1 MTSAPVVGTAP
12 VAAAPVTTLP
22 DSCASVYAEAA
33 PAPYPQPDTDV
44 HTAATAAA
52 AADVRALIDD
62 PQFWPAFG
70 QPVSGATPDAA
81 GTADAPLWESRL
93 AIDGMYCAACALNV
107 EDALRRLPGVES
119 VSVSVGSQRA
129 RLRWRPAVARP
140 SQWLEA
146 VQEAGYRAVPAQ
158 DLFASERRRHES
170 RAALWRWLVSGFC
183 MMQVMMYAWPA
194 YVAGPGSAMGG
205 LTAEQEQLLRWAS
218 WVLTL
223 PVMLFCCGPF
233 FSAAWRDLT
242 SGLRQGRLSLR
253 IGMDVPVAL
262 GMGITFVVSTLGTF
276 EPQGIFGREVYFDSL
291 TMFVCFLL
299 TGRWLEQR
307 LRNRTA
313 GALDALMN
321 RLPESVLRQTRD
333 GGSGAPAYERVALH
347 RVRVGDLLRVLP
359 GEAFPA
365 DGCLLDGPADNRT
378 QVDEA
383 LLTGESRPLK
393 RGPGDAV
400 IAGSHNLAAPV
411 LMRVER
417 VGQDTRYAQIVAL
430 MEQAEASRPS
440 MAQLVDRLARPFL
453 LVVLLA
459 AAGAAAYWWQ
469 VDASTGQG
477 GPGHALMVAVAV
489 LIVTCPCALTLAT
502 PAALLAAA
510 GALARQGVL
519 VRRLSALEALAGVD
533 TVVFDKTGTLTSEA
547 LTLQSVRTREGLTRG
562 QALAWGAALARQ
574 SLHPLSRALA
584 KAAATVAH
592 DPIEVEGVQEHSG
605 LGLTGQL
612 DGRTLRLGSPV
623 HCGVPVQAVFGPH
636 AMLADEEGWL
646 ATFEFGEEIRP
657 DARATVAALREQGL
671 EVHMLSGDA
680 PAPVARVAQELGLDQ
695 ARARGACTP
704 QDKLETLQQLQ
715 RQGRKVAVVGD
726 GLNDGPALAGA
737 QVSFAFGPSVP
748 LTRARAD
755 FVVLGEQLGS
765 VARAQ
770 ATARRTMR
778 IVRQNIAWA
787 VAYNAAC
794 IPLAVAGLLPAW
806 AAGLGMAGSSLL
818 VVLNA
823 LRLTR
828 SAGAQ
833 AAENLE
839 GA

>member
-1 MTSAPVVGTAP
+1 MTSALAVGASP
-12 VAAAPVTTLP
+12 VAAGPLE
-22 DSCASVYAEAA
+22 ASSASDA
-33 PAPYPQPDTDV
+33 
-44 HTAATAAA
+44 AATASCAFPTVAYAA
-52 AADVRALIDD
+52 SSAADACALVDD

-70 QPVSGATPDAA
+70 RPLSEQGPADVAPDRAN
-81 GTADAPLWESRL
+81 TLLWESRL
-93 AIDGMYCAACALNV
+93 AIEGMYCAACALNV
-107 EDALRRLPGVES
+107 EDALRHLPGVET
-119 VSVSVGSQRA
+119 VSVSAGSQRA
-129 RLRWRPAVARP
+129 RLRWRAGVARP

-146 VQEAGYRAVPAQ
+146 VQAAGYRAVPAQ
-158 DLFASERRRHES
+158 DLFASERRRRES
-170 RAALWRWLVSGFC
+170 RGALWRWLVSGFC

-194 YVAGPGSAMGG
+194 YVAGPGSAMGD
-205 LTAEQEQLLRWAS
+205 LTGEQEQLLRWAS

-242 SGLRQGRLSLR
+242 SGFRQGRLSLR

-299 TGRWLEQR
+299 TGRWLELR

-333 GGSGAPAYERVALH
+333 EASPDGEPRYERVALH

-365 DGCLLDGPADNRT
+365 DGVLLEGLPHNST

-393 RGPGDAV
+393 RGPGDAL

-417 VGQDTRYAQIVAL
+417 VGKDTRYAQIVAL
-430 MEQAEASRPS
+430 MEQAEASRPR

-453 LVVLLA
+453 IVVLLA
-459 AAGAAAYWWQ
+459 AAGAAVYWWQ
-469 VDASTGQG
+469 VDAATGQG

-510 GALARQGVL
+510 GTLARQGVL
-519 VRRLSALEALAGVD
+519 VRRLSALEALASVD
-533 TVVFDKTGTLTSEA
+533 TVVFDKTGTLTSDA
-547 LTLQSVRTREGLTRG
+547 LTLQAVRTREGLTRG
-562 QALAWGAALARQ
+562 LALAWGAALARQ
-574 SLHPLSRALA
+574 SLHPLSRALV
-584 KAAATVAH
+584 KATTAAQDVT
-592 DPIEVEGVQEHSG
+592 PVENLREHSG
-605 LGLTGQL
+605 RGLTGTV
-612 DGRTLRLGSPV
+612 DGRALRLGSPL
-623 HCGVPVQAVFGPH
+623 HCGVPAQAVFGPH
-636 AMLADEEGWL
+636 AMLSDEQGWL

-657 DARATVAALREQGL
+657 DAGATVAALREQGL
-671 EVHMLSGDA
+671 AVRMLSGDA
-680 PAPVARVAQELGLDQ
+680 PAPVARVARELGLDL
-695 ARARGACTP
+695 ADARGACAP
-704 QDKLETLQQLQ
+704 DDKLTTLRQLQ
-715 RQGRKVAVVGD
+715 AQGRRVAVVGD

-748 LTRARAD
+748 LARARAD
-755 FVVLGEQLGS
+755 FVVLGEHLDS
-765 VARAQ
+765 VVQAQ
-770 ATARRTMR
+770 TIARRTLR
-778 IVRQNIAWA
+778 IVRQNIAWS

-806 AAGLGMAGSSLL
+806 AAGLGMAASSLL

-828 SAGAQ
+828 PAAARAEPSLKGA
-833 AAENLE
+833 
-839 GA
+839 